1 MLISAIPSIGPT
13 VLQPTTTT
21 LSALLLH
28 KSTTPLTSA
37 TPTNSSRSISENHKQ
52 VKVLLSLVATALTAV
67 VSLSVYGSDT
77 IHIAAY
83 NGNEEIQF
91 AFQWGEQN
99 FFLISRNN
107 IGNGFSRGYGDF
119 GWIFPVY
126 SNLKGFINLVSG
138 YGQSISSYSYYNN
151 STGIGFVF
159 QQ

>member
-1 MLISAIPSIGPT
+1 MLISAIPSVGPT
-13 VLQPTTTT
+13 VLQPTKTA

-28 KSTTPLTSA
+28 KSTTPPTRA
-37 TPTNSSRSISENHKQ
+37 TPTNSLRLISEG
-52 VKVLLSLVATALTAV
+52 KVLLSLVATALTAV

-126 SNLKGFINLVSG
+126 SNLKGFIKLVSG